1 MYYDSHSIVE
11 FSVKWGHGNN
21 QFLGNQ
27 EASYEE
33 VCKVCQPT
41 GWKQLVMSILAP
53 QSWCV
58 TAD

>member
-1 MYYDSHSIVE
+1 MNLSKTEEWVTGYMYYDCHSIVE

-33 VCKVCQPT
+33 VCKACQPT
-41 GWKQLVMSILAP
+41 GWK
-53 QSWCV
+53 
-58 TAD
+58 